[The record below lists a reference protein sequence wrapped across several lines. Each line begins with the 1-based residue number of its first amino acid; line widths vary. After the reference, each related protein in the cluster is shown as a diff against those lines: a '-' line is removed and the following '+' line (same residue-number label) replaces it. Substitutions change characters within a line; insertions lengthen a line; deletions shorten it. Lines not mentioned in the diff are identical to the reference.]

1 MAANMTSIY
10 VTWLAVKQSCG
21 QSGTVEH
28 PIFGKKSVQRVE
40 NLTIHFSKTVT
51 ESFNF
56 SRTNVLHIKVLYQT
70 PLLFRNPRYF
80 DLRCWLIPNNICPIS
95 ISGSFRLKKTE
106 KPWDRARLSHVTYRV
121 CAVSIM
127 TSSYNFITASCIKR
141 WSDVLL
147 RVNECRGEFCQ
158 KTTDIFTFPSWPR
171 TKPVAKDVPL
181 RPCRLLWITI
191 TA

>member
-1 MAANMTSIY
+1 MAADMTSIY
-10 VTWLAVKQSCG
+10 VTWLAVRQSCG

-40 NLTIHFSKTVT
+40 NLKIHFSKTVT
-51 ESFNF
+51 KSFNF
-56 SRTNVLHIKVLYQT
+56 SRTNVVLQIKVLHQT

-80 DLRCWLIPNNICPIS
+80 DLRSCPIS

-106 KPWDRARLSHVTYRV
+106 KPWDRERLSHVTYRV

-147 RVNECRGEFCQ
+147 RVNECRGKSC
-158 KTTDIFTFPSWPR
+158 
-171 TKPVAKDVPL
+171 
-181 RPCRLLWITI
+181 
-191 TA
+191 